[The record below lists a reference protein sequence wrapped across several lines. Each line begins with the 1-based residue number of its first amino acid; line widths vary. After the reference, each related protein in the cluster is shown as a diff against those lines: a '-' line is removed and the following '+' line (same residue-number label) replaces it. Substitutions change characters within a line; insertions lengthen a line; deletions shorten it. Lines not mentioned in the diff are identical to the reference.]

1 MNPNI
6 KAAKNLT
13 EKASEFVSAHRKFLW
28 IIAAA
33 IAAAGI
39 TVLIV
44 IGFTG
49 EDGSDPRI
57 SKTAVLADGET
68 ERMSFCEAA
77 GTKPVSVPAD
87 SKHSRSAVW
96 YETLMLA
103 ADRDST
109 ANMAEQVSEVEIELQ
124 SLNNSDAS
132 ISDYFAA
139 AFDPEHQNR
148 KKVLEEQISSECF
161 PAQQTET
168 SVE

>member
-57 SKTAVLADGET
+57 SKTAVFSGWRDRADVFLRSCWHQT
-68 ERMSFCEAA
+68 CQRSSRFEA
-77 GTKPVSVPAD
+77 
-87 SKHSRSAVW
+87 
-96 YETLMLA
+96 
-103 ADRDST
+103 
-109 ANMAEQVSEVEIELQ
+109 
-124 SLNNSDAS
+124 
-132 ISDYFAA
+132 
-139 AFDPEHQNR
+139 
-148 KKVLEEQISSECF
+148 
-161 PAQQTET
+161 
-168 SVE
+168 